1 MLLAWMIR
9 MIFSL
14 FLSICSVFAAF
25 GQVEPGLKLVW
36 KVNRIDLGTLLEEQG
51 MQSVAFEFT
60 VSKGRTFFIQ
70 EVASDCGCTTV
81 DFSKDTLQLG
91 QSGKILVDFD
101 PSSAAGFFSKL
112 VVVRGGEGQV
122 QDSLYIEGI
131 ALPYPTNLERNYPV
145 KLGFLGLRMKIV
157 NMGEV
162 FDNEPKIK
170 YLEFFN
176 YATVTLEK
184 KNFHSKAPE
193 YIQLEQVQDLV
204 RPKERGLLKISYQAS
219 LRPELGSVS
228 DKVAIGWN
236 TNPAAALEVEV
247 LADLF
252 DYFAPISKDQLE
264 EVPQLF
270 MEQKIVDL
278 GKISANA
285 LVRKM
290 VTLTNLGKK
299 ELEIRKVQGNCA
311 CLTLELAKTVLAPG
325 EKVDLNLV
333 FDPTGRKG
341 IDQRNIYLFTNDPV
355 NPVQLLVVKSRVE

>member
-1 MLLAWMIR
+1 MTFTFFLAIYM
-9 MIFSL
+9 
-14 FLSICSVFAAF
+14 VFTAF
-25 GQVEPGLKLVW
+25 GQSGPTPKLVW

-51 MQSVAFEFT
+51 KQSVAFEFT
-60 VSKGRTFFIQ
+60 VSQGSSFFIQ
-70 EVASDCGCTTV
+70 EVAPDCGCTTV
-81 DFSKDTLQLG
+81 AFSKDTLQVG
-91 QSGKILVDFD
+91 QSGKIQVDFD

-112 VVVRGGEGQV
+112 VVVRGGQGQV

-131 ALPYPTNLERNYPV
+131 SLPYPANLDRNYPV
-145 KLGFLGLRMKIV
+145 KLGFLGLRMKTV
-157 NMGEV
+157 NMGEA
-162 FDNEPKIK
+162 FDNEPKVK

-176 YATVTLEK
+176 NATAPLLK
-184 KNFHSKAPE
+184 KNFNSKSPS
-193 YIQLEQVQDLV
+193 YIQLEQVQELV

-219 LRPELGSVS
+219 LRPDLGAVS
-228 DKVAIGWN
+228 DKVTFSWSQD
-236 TNPAAALEVEV
+236 PAAALELEV

-252 DYFAPISKDQLE
+252 DFFAPISKDQLE

-285 LVRKM
+285 LVRKS

-299 ELEIRKVQGNCA
+299 DLEIRKVQGNCA
-311 CLTLELAKTVLAPG
+311 CLTLELSKNSLSPG
-325 EKVDLNLV
+325 EKVNLNFI

>member
-1 MLLAWMIR
+1 MLLAGMNR
-9 MIFSL
+9 MIFCFIL
-14 FLSICSVFAAF
+14 AICSVFTALGQAA
-25 GQVEPGLKLVW
+25 PGAKLVW
-36 KVNRIDLGTLLEEQG
+36 KTNRIDLGTLLEEQG
-51 MQSVAFEFT
+51 MRSVVFEF
-60 VSKGRTFFIQ
+60 VVNQGSSFFIQ
-70 EVASDCGCTTV
+70 EVLSDCGCTTAG
-81 DFSKDTLQLG
+81 FSKDTLQLG
-91 QSGKILVDFD
+91 QSGKIQVDFD

-112 VVVRGGEGQV
+112 VVVRGGQGEV
-122 QDSLYIEGI
+122 QDSLFIEGI
-131 ALPYPTNLERNYPV
+131 ALPYPANLERNYPIR
-145 KLGFLGLRMKIV
+145 LGFLGFRMKII

-176 YATVTLEK
+176 YATVALEK
-184 KNFHSKAPE
+184 KNFNSKSPS
-193 YIQLEQVQDLV
+193 YIQIEQVQDLV

-236 TNPAAALEVEV
+236 TDPKAALELDV

-270 MEQKIVDL
+270 MEEKIIDL
-278 GKISANA
+278 GKISGTTII
-285 LVRKM
+285 RKT

-311 CLTLELAKTVLAPG
+311 CLTLGLAKKLLAPG
-325 EKVDLNLV
+325 EKVDLTFI

-355 NPVQLLVVKSRVE
+355 NPVQLLVVKSRVD

>member
-1 MLLAWMIR
+1 MIR
-9 MIFSL
+9 LVFTL
-14 FLSICSVFAAF
+14 FLAICSIFTAF
-25 GQVEPGLKLVW
+25 GQSAVVPKLVW

-51 MQSVAFEFT
+51 KQSVVFDFM
-60 VSKGRTFFIQ
+60 VSQGSSFFIQ
-70 EVASDCGCTTV
+70 EVAPDCGCTTV
-81 DFSKDTLQLG
+81 AFAKDTLMLGQLG
-91 QSGKILVDFD
+91 QIQVDFD

-112 VVVRGGEGQV
+112 VVVRGGQGQV

-131 ALPYPTNLERNYPV
+131 ALPYPANLDRNYPV
-145 KLGFLGLRMKIV
+145 KVGFLGLRMKIL

-162 FDNEPKIK
+162 FDNEPKVK

-176 YATVTLEK
+176 YSIAPLEK
-184 KNFHSKAPE
+184 KNFNSKSPS
-193 YIQLEQVQDLV
+193 YILLEQVQELV

-219 LRPELGSVS
+219 LRPDLGAVS
-228 DKVAIGWN
+228 DKVTYSWN
-236 TNPAAALEVEV
+236 QDPAAALELDV

-264 EVPQLF
+264 EVPQLY

-285 LVRKM
+285 LVRKT

-299 ELEIRKVQGNCA
+299 DLEIRKVQGNCA
-311 CLTLELAKTVLAPG
+311 CLTLELGKSILASGDKT
-325 EKVDLNLV
+325 DLTLV

-355 NPVQLLVVKSRVE
+355 NPVQLLVLKSRVE

>member
-1 MLLAWMIR
+1 MT
-9 MIFSL
+9 FTL
-14 FLSICSVFAAF
+14 FLAICMVFTAF
-25 GQVEPGLKLVW
+25 GQAEPTPKLVW

-51 MQSVAFEFT
+51 KQSVAFEFT
-60 VSKGRTFFIQ
+60 VSQGSSFFIQ
-70 EVASDCGCTTV
+70 EVAPDCGCTTV
-81 DFSKDTLQLG
+81 AFSKDTLQVG
-91 QSGKILVDFD
+91 QSGKIQVDFD

-112 VVVRGGEGQV
+112 VVVRGGQGQV

-131 ALPYPTNLERNYPV
+131 ALPYPANLDRNYPV
-145 KLGFLGLRMKIV
+145 NLGFLGLRMKTV
-157 NMGEV
+157 NMGEA
-162 FDNEPKIK
+162 FDNEPKVK

-176 YATVTLEK
+176 NATAPLVK
-184 KNFHSKAPE
+184 KNFNSKTPS
-193 YIQLEQVQDLV
+193 YIQLEQVQELV

-219 LRPELGSVS
+219 LRPDLGAVS
-228 DKVAIGWN
+228 DKVTFSWSQD
-236 TNPAAALEVEV
+236 PAAALELEV

-252 DYFAPISKDQLE
+252 DFFAPISKDQLE

-285 LVRKM
+285 LVRKS

-299 ELEIRKVQGNCA
+299 DLEIRKVQGNCA
-311 CLTLELAKTVLAPG
+311 CLTLELSKNSLSPG
-325 EKVDLNLV
+325 EKVNLNFI

>member
-1 MLLAWMIR
+1 MT
-9 MIFSL
+9 FTL
-14 FLSICSVFAAF
+14 FLAICMVFTAF
-25 GQVEPGLKLVW
+25 GQAEPTPKLVW

-51 MQSVAFEFT
+51 KQSVVFEFT
-60 VSKGRTFFIQ
+60 LSQGSSFFIQ
-70 EVASDCGCTTV
+70 EVAPDCGCTTV
-81 DFSKDTLQLG
+81 VFSKDTLQVG
-91 QSGKILVDFD
+91 QSGKIQVDFD

-112 VVVRGGEGQV
+112 VVVRGGQGQV
-122 QDSLYIEGI
+122 KDSLYIEGI
-131 ALPYPTNLERNYPV
+131 ALPYPANLDRNYPV
-145 KLGFLGLRMKIV
+145 KLGFLGLRMKTI

-162 FDNEPKIK
+162 FDNEPKVK

-176 YATVTLEK
+176 YSAASLEK
-184 KNFHSKAPE
+184 KNFNSKSPS
-193 YIQLEQVQDLV
+193 YIQIEQVQGLV
-204 RPKERGLLKISYQAS
+204 RSKERGLLKIAYDAS

-228 DKVAIGWN
+228 DKVAISWDKDPSA
-236 TNPAAALEVEV
+236 TLAIDV

-270 MEQKIVDL
+270 MEEKIVDL

-285 LVRKM
+285 VVRKS
-290 VTLTNLGKK
+290 VTLANLGKK
-299 ELEIRKVQGNCA
+299 ELEIRKVQGNCS
-311 CLTLELAKTVLAPG
+311 CLTLELTKTVLAPG
-325 EKVDLNLV
+325 EKVDLTLV